1 MKVSV
6 YYEEVS
12 NYVEKHYLV
21 RPSIKQV
28 DDKTLSIEY
37 TPHKFIP
44 AICVSVRIEALRK
57 DVICMSYECS
67 KAISLL
73 ISGAI
78 AHIEE
83 NIPKGIEID
92 TDSKRINVYP
102 ENVTELKN
110 VLAYL
115 SLSGVHISESGM
127 EITLDMN

>member
-44 AICVSVRIEALRK
+44 AISVAVRIEAMRK

-78 AHIEE
+78 AI
-83 NIPKGIEID
+83 
-92 TDSKRINVYP
+92 SKRRFP
-102 ENVTELKN
+102 KALK
-110 VLAYL
+110 
-115 SLSGVHISESGM
+115 
-127 EITLDMN
+127 

>member
-44 AICVSVRIEALRK
+44 AISVAVRIEAMRK

-67 KAISLL
+67 KAMSLL

-78 AHIEE
+78 AHIEKQ
-83 NIPKGIEID
+83 IPQGIEID
-92 TDSKRINVYP
+92 TDSKRINP
-102 ENVTELKN
+102 
-110 VLAYL
+110 
-115 SLSGVHISESGM
+115 
-127 EITLDMN
+127 

>member
-44 AICVSVRIEALRK
+44 AIRIEAMRK
-57 DVICMSYECS
+57 DVYMY
-67 KAISLL
+67 
-73 ISGAI
+73 
-78 AHIEE
+78 
-83 NIPKGIEID
+83 
-92 TDSKRINVYP
+92 V
-102 ENVTELKN
+102 V
-110 VLAYL
+110 
-115 SLSGVHISESGM
+115 
-127 EITLDMN
+127 

>member
-44 AICVSVRIEALRK
+44 TISVAVRIEAMRK
-57 DVICMSYECS
+57 AKSMLSMSMFPPSRFLCIEMLLQVLHHLPRH
-67 KAISLL
+67 SLFR
-73 ISGAI
+73 
-78 AHIEE
+78 
-83 NIPKGIEID
+83 P
-92 TDSKRINVYP
+92 
-102 ENVTELKN
+102 
-110 VLAYL
+110 
-115 SLSGVHISESGM
+115 
-127 EITLDMN
+127 

>member
-44 AICVSVRIEALRK
+44 AISVAVRI
-57 DVICMSYECS
+57 
-67 KAISLL
+67 
-73 ISGAI
+73 
-78 AHIEE
+78 
-83 NIPKGIEID
+83 
-92 TDSKRINVYP
+92 
-102 ENVTELKN
+102 
-110 VLAYL
+110 
-115 SLSGVHISESGM
+115 
-127 EITLDMN
+127 

>member
-44 AICVSVRIEALRK
+44 AICVSVRIEAMRK

-83 NIPKGIEID
+83 KIPKGIEID
-92 TDSKRINVYP
+92 IDNKRINVYP

>member
-44 AICVSVRIEALRK
+44 TISVAVRIEAMRK

-92 TDSKRINVYP
+92 IDNKRINVYP

-110 VLAYL
+110 FLAYL
-115 SLSGVHISESGM
+115 SLSGVHFSESGM